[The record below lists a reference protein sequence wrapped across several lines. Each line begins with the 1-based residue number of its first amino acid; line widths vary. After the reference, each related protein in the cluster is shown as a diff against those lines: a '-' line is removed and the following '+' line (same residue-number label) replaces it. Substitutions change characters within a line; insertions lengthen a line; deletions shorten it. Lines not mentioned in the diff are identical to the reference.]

1 MKKRL
6 LFILMFLVT
15 LLSALNLFVTI
26 YAGREQE
33 EAMNS
38 MMRSYV
44 MELAEGF
51 NSGGSQATSY
61 SLYSERRNPFGGRS
75 LMHFRML
82 STAPVTQNA
91 EQGGVLVLTKDRRI
105 LTASPGAEKL
115 LDLWE
120 GDLAARGP
128 TEVQGAGGNSYYMA
142 TRELDGGIYA
152 LAAVSKS
159 RLLQPVTGFW
169 RFGMI
174 AASAM
179 SALLLLGMFALWKYL
194 VAPLRGVAEAIANMK
209 WGKELPAL
217 PSGAVLFEI
226 GALSEAIRELAAG
239 AMAREDLKVRYI
251 GDLVQVQEDA
261 RRRLAR
267 DLHDGPLQGAV
278 AAIKRIQ
285 LARESLKRLDD
296 PATTPGEH
304 LETAENVS
312 QEVAGEIRGFCDELS
327 PSWVKLGLK
336 SAMYENADR
345 LAAFYGVEIDVEM
358 TPEMDLNM
366 DMDADVPEEHV
377 LALVRIL
384 QEAVSNSVRH
394 GESRHIRVSLHENEG
409 ELHFTIEDDGR
420 GFHVEKESDTD
431 YEHLRATGHRGLS
444 NMYERVQL
452 LRGTIRIRSASG
464 RGCILDIRFP
474 VKDCQN

>member
-15 LLSALNLFVTI
+15 LLSALNLFVTV
-26 YAGREQE
+26 YAYNRQE
-33 EAMNS
+33 DAMNS

-51 NSGGSQATSY
+51 NSGNNQATSY
-61 SLYSERRNPFGGRS
+61 SLYSERRNLYGGRS

-91 EQGGVLVLTKDRRI
+91 EQGGVLILTKDRRI

-120 GDLAARGP
+120 GDLAVKGP
-128 TEVQGAGGNSYYMA
+128 TEVRGADGNSYYMA
-142 TRELDGGIYA
+142 TRELDGGLYA

-174 AASAM
+174 ATSAM
-179 SALLLLGMFALWKYL
+179 SALLLLGMFALWRYL
-194 VAPLRGVAEAIANMK
+194 AAPLRAIAEGIANMR

-217 PSGAVLFEI
+217 PAGAVLFEI
-226 GALSEAIRELAAG
+226 DALSRAIRELAAG
-239 AMAREDLKVRYI
+239 AMIREDLKVRYI
-251 GDLVQVQEDA
+251 GDLVQVQEDT

-267 DLHDGPLQGAV
+267 DLHDGPLQGSV

-296 PATTPGEH
+296 PTADPGES

-312 QEVAGEIRGFCDELS
+312 QEVAGEIRSFCDELS

-345 LAAFYGVEIDVEM
+345 LAALYGVEIDV
-358 TPEMDLNM
+358 DADA
-366 DMDADVPEEHV
+366 DMDEDIPEEHV

-394 GESRHIRVSLHENEG
+394 GESRNIRVSLRREKG
-409 ELHFTIEDDGR
+409 ELHFTIEDDGG
-420 GFHVEKESDTD
+420 GFHVETDSDTD
-431 YEHLRATGHRGLS
+431 YENLRATGHRGLS

-452 LRGTIRIRSASG
+452 LRGTMCIRSAPG
-464 RGCILDIRFP
+464 RGCRLDVRFP
-474 VKDCQN
+474 VKDE